1 MEKTAA
7 IIRRSVFTFLKNYQY
22 FTSTPSL
29 SALPFA
35 ISCLA
40 SQLIIPT
47 SPLFPIIHLRLR
59 SLFLAA
65 GFPPSVELFAILNL
79 KLSQTIVNYLFSLP
93 FTISFLLLAKA
104 SIIRAIE
111 HKKPEQKHAFSSW
124 IQLLSPLLITQLCNS
139 LLILSANA
147 TCFCLIVVYFNFFEM
162 LGALSAPG
170 SSLLLSA
177 IGAII
182 YSIILANAYVICNLA
197 LVFSGYE
204 KAGGFISIIKT
215 YVLIQ
220 DRTATALSL
229 ALPFNM
235 ALAGIEAL
243 FQYRIVRA
251 YNRAFAINSAMVFE
265 GFLIAYLYAMILVLD
280 TVVGCIFI
288 RSSRTTESEIGQEDA
303 YFHGIEIQNTD
314 CKFLAKG
321 I

>member
-7 IIRRSVFTFLKNYQY
+7 IIRRSIFTFLKNYQY

-29 SALPFA
+29 LALPFA
-35 ISCLA
+35 VSCLV
-40 SQLIIPT
+40 SQTIVPT
-47 SPLFPIIHLRLR
+47 SPLFRLLHLRLR
-59 SLFLAA
+59 SIFLAA
-65 GFPPSVELFAILNL
+65 GFPPSAELFAILNL

-104 SIIRAIE
+104 SVIRAVE
-111 HKKPEQKHAFSSW
+111 LKKPEQKHLFSSW
-124 IQLLSPLLITQLCNS
+124 IKLLSPLLITQFCNS

-147 TCFCLIVVYFNFFEM
+147 TCFCLIVVYFNFFDV

-197 LVFSGYE
+197 LVLSGYE
-204 KAGGFISIIKT
+204 KAGGFISILKT

-220 DRTATALSL
+220 GRTATALTL

-235 ALAGIEAL
+235 ALAGIEFL
-243 FQYRIVRA
+243 FQYRVVRA
-251 YNRAFAINSAMVFE
+251 YNRAFAINSTMVFE
-265 GFLIAYLYAMILVLD
+265 GFLIAYLYAMMLVLD
-280 TVVGCIFI
+280 TIVGCIFF
-288 RSSRTTESEIGQEDA
+288 RSCRTTEPETDQEDA
-303 YFHGIEIQNTD
+303 YFHGIEIQD

>member
-7 IIRRSVFTFLKNYQY
+7 IIRRSIFTFLKNYQY

-29 SALPFA
+29 LALPFA
-35 ISCLA
+35 VLCLV
-40 SQLIIPT
+40 SQLILPT
-47 SPLFPIIHLRLR
+47 SPLFRIIHLRLR

-65 GFPPSVELFAILNL
+65 GFPQSAELFAILNL

-104 SIIRAIE
+104 SVIQAVER
-111 HKKPEQKHAFSSW
+111 KKPEQKHALASC
-124 IQLLSPLLITQLCNS
+124 IQLLSPLLITQFCNS

-147 TCFCLIVVYFNFFEM
+147 TCFCLIVLYFNFFDM

-177 IGAII
+177 LGAII

-197 LVFSGYE
+197 LVLSGYE
-204 KAGGFISIIKT
+204 KAGGFISILKT
-215 YVLIQ
+215 YALIQ
-220 DRTATALSL
+220 DRTATALLL

-243 FQYRIVRA
+243 FEYRIVRS
-251 YNRAFAINSAMVFE
+251 YNRAFSFNATMVFE
-265 GFLIAYLYAMILVLD
+265 GFLIAYLYAMTLVLD
-280 TVVGCIFI
+280 TIVGCIFF
-288 RSSRTTESEIGQEDA
+288 RSCRTTESETDREET
-303 YFHGIEIQNTD
+303 YFHGIEIHD
-314 CKFLAKG
+314 SKFLAKG
-321 I
+321 V

>member
-1 MEKTAA
+1 MEKTVA
-7 IIRRSVFTFLKNYQY
+7 IIRRSIFTFLKNYEY

-29 SALPFA
+29 LALPFA
-35 ISCLA
+35 VSCLV
-40 SQLIIPT
+40 SQLIVPT
-47 SPLFPIIHLRLR
+47 SPLFAIIHLRLR

-65 GFPPSVELFAILNL
+65 GLPPSAELFAILNL
-79 KLSQTIVNYLFSLP
+79 KLSQTIVNFLFSLP
-93 FTISFLLLAKA
+93 FTISLLLLAKA
-104 SIIRAIE
+104 SVIQAVE
-111 HKKPEQKHAFSSW
+111 HKKPDPNHVFSSW
-124 IQLLSPLLITQLCNS
+124 IQLLSPLLITQFCNS

-147 TCFCLIVVYFNFFEM
+147 TCFCLIVISFNFFDI

-182 YSIILANAYVICNLA
+182 CSIILANAYVICNLA
-197 LVFSGYE
+197 LVLSGYE
-204 KAGGFISIIKT
+204 KAGGFISILKT

-220 DRTATALSL
+220 DRTTTALSL

-243 FQYRIVRA
+243 FQYRFARA
-251 YNRAFAINSAMVFE
+251 YNRALPVNSTMVLE
-265 GFLIAYLYAMILVLD
+265 GLLIAYLYAMVLVLD
-280 TVVGCIFI
+280 TIAGCIFFT
-288 RSSRTTESEIGQEDA
+288 SCRTTEPQIHQVDK
-303 YFHGIEIQNTD
+303 YFHGIEIQDKD